1 MDSLKE
7 RISKINQILTLF
19 SDQTFQN
26 KINQSAELIINALNQ
41 SLPILIC
48 GNGGSASDSQ
58 HIAGELVGRF
68 LKERKALNVRSLS
81 TDTSIITAWS
91 NDYSFDTIFSRQVEA
106 YGCRKAVLL
115 AISTSGKSKNIL
127 NAIRR
132 AKELEMFVI
141 SLTGDF
147 QTEISQLSDVTI
159 AAPSK
164 ETPRIQEI
172 HLIAY
177 HYLCEKIENEFI

>member
-58 HIAGELVGRF
+58 HSWR
-68 LKERKALNVRSLS
+68 
-81 TDTSIITAWS
+81 
-91 NDYSFDTIFSRQVEA
+91 
-106 YGCRKAVLL
+106 
-115 AISTSGKSKNIL
+115 ISW
-127 NAIRR
+127 
-132 AKELEMFVI
+132 
-141 SLTGDF
+141 
-147 QTEISQLSDVTI
+147 
-159 AAPSK
+159 
-164 ETPRIQEI
+164 
-172 HLIAY
+172 
-177 HYLCEKIENEFI
+177 